1 MLRRRSLLC
10 ALSLVLVAP
19 AARADGDALA
29 PGRVA
34 GQVTIHKNNPTG
46 PTKEDRSGVVV
57 YLDVE
62 PDPEQEPTEDPPV
75 REVRQIDKMFRPA
88 VSAVVV
94 GTEISFPN
102 DDKIFHN
109 VFSLSKTKR
118 FDLGLYKSGSTKT
131 IVVTKPGVVDVY
143 CNIHPEMSAKIVV
156 LPNRWFYV
164 TGPDG
169 KFEIKDVPPGTYP
182 VVAWQARGEPAR
194 GEVTVAPGGAA
205 TLNLTLVETPQSTLH
220 TRKDGTPY
228 GRYQ

>member
-1 MLRRRSLLC
+1 MLTRRSLLC
-10 ALSLVLVAP
+10 ALLALSAAP
-19 AARADGDALA
+19 ARAAGETPAA
-29 PGRVA
+29 GRVA
-34 GQVTIHKNNPTG
+34 GQITIVKTSPTG
-46 PTKEDRSGVVV
+46 PAKEDRSGVVV

-62 PDPEQEPTEDPPV
+62 QDELALTDDPPV
-75 REVRQIDKMFRPA
+75 HEIHQLDKAFRPN

-109 VFSLSKTKR
+109 VFSLSKVKR

-131 IVVTKPGVVDVY
+131 VLVNRPGIIDVY
-143 CNIHPEMSAKIVV
+143 CNIHPEMWAKIVV
-156 LPNRWFYV
+156 VPNKWFYV
-164 TGPDG
+164 TGADG
-169 KFEIKDVPPGTYP
+169 KFELKDVPPGTYP

-194 GEVTVAPGGAA
+194 GEVTVTAGGAA
-205 TLNLTLVETPQSTLH
+205 SLNLTLVETPQSSLH